1 MIDILRAARA
11 CNPPD
16 WLVGGGVI
24 RNVVWDHLHGYR
36 EPTPC
41 KDVDLAFFDPHDL
54 RPERDEEVQRQLAAQ
69 LPGVPWEVTNQ
80 AAVHL
85 WYERVFGYTV
95 PPVTS
100 TADGVGTWP
109 ETVTNI
115 AVRLQ
120 PDDSLLVV
128 APSGL
133 DDLFKMIL
141 RRNPRRVSLME
152 FQRRLRDKA
161 IQQKWPQVRV
171 IEE

>member
-1 MIDILRAARA
+1 
-11 CNPPD
+11 
-16 WLVGGGVI
+16 VI